1 MHKNL
6 VSVCSEPTGT
16 LIKLWKQL
24 WRWQAHRGALPKQQT
39 EWLPRMAQGQVS
51 AVMLIW
57 DMVRKQTWSN
67 STKTTSH
74 PHKGKQSLPW
84 THGSETQSQDDI
96 HLAGATPR
104 KDSFH
109 PSPHYTPSQET
120 INRIYSHLQI
130 NSKSHLRMNHQ
141 KETSA
146 TKMRKY
152 LKKELQE

>member
-1 MHKNL
+1 MK
-6 VSVCSEPTGT
+6 VASTQGCSTQEADRLAAKDGTGT
-16 LIKLWKQL
+16 SFNSHVDMGYGQETNRL
-24 WRWQAHRGALPKQQT
+24 GATRPTLLLT
-39 EWLPRMAQGQVS
+39 L
-51 AVMLIW
+51 
-57 DMVRKQTWSN
+57 
-67 STKTTSH
+67 TKVNNLF
-74 PHKGKQSLPW
+74 PEYMDQR
-84 THGSETQSQDDI
+84 QSQDGI

-130 NSKSHLRMNHQ
+130 NSNSHLRMNHQ